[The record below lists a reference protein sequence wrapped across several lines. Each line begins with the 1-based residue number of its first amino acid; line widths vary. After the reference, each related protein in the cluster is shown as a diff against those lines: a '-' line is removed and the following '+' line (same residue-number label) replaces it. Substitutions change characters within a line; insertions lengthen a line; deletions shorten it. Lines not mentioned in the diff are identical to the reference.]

1 MNRILYKYLFNTD
14 LEKELSSLG
23 GKKLIS
29 RNPPCPSHSAKP
41 GPFIKGDPPAL
52 GGSLETPCS
61 VSQAFL
67 QQILT
72 E

>member
-1 MNRILYKYLFNTD
+1 MNRILDKYLFNTD
-14 LEKELSSLG
+14 LEKKLSSRG

-61 VSQAFL
+61 VSQALF
-67 QQILT
+67 QQMLT

>member
-14 LEKELSSLG
+14 IEKGMSSLR

-29 RNPPCPSHSAKP
+29 RNPPCSSHSAKP
-41 GPFIKGDPPAL
+41 GLFIKGDPPAL
-52 GGSLETPCS
+52 GDSLETPCS

-67 QQILT
+67 QQMPT
-72 E
+72 